1 MFFFSLNSNDK
12 CNEARNIVDSLV
24 LNVLFNLLQ
33 VTQHTLMYTFFFYM
47 FFFIHSQK
55 DNKILKKSTVICIH
69 LHWVIYMH

>member
-33 VTQHTLMYTFFFYM
+33 VTQHTLMYTFFFYT
-47 FFFIHSQK
+47 FTERQQNIV
-55 DNKILKKSTVICIH
+55 KKSTVIYIH
-69 LHWVIYMH
+69 LHWVIYIH